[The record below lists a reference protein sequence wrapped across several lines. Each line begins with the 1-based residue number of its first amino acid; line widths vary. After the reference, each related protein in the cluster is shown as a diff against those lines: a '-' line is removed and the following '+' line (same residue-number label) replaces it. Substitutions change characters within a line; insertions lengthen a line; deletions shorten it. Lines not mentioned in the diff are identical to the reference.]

1 MVDVCDKLRRWL
13 FVSIGMQED
22 QVGIEDDGV
31 EAMHEE
37 HSSREP
43 EGPIPLVGSH
53 PLARP
58 FLFKPPVL
66 TVAASGFVYSRPTD
80 TSVYVNPTMALNMNT
95 SMTSAPINSHLP
107 SNSS

>member
-1 MVDVCDKLRRWL
+1 MYVDLYTKRPGGD
-13 FVSIGMQED
+13 
-22 QVGIEDDGV
+22 EDDGA

-43 EGPIPLVGSH
+43 EGPTPPRWLSTIVGPLSFYP
-53 PLARP
+53 PL
-58 FLFKPPVL
+58 L

-80 TSVYVNPTMALNMNT
+80 TSVYVSPTMALNMNT

-107 SNSS
+107 SN